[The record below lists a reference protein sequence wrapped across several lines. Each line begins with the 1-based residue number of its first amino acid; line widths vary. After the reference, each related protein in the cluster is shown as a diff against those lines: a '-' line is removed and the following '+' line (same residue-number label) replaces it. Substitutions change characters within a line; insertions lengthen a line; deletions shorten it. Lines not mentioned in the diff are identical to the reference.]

1 MHHLISFIQCSG
13 IVKQSCKSHIM
24 LGIIVT
30 IMVINIVI
38 ILTNLQPIQILTIV
52 VRISVLLLCKPV
64 DGDKP

>member
-1 MHHLISFIQCSG
+1 
-13 IVKQSCKSHIM
+13 M

>member
-1 MHHLISFIQCSG
+1 MHHLVSFAQCSG
-13 IVKQSCKSHIM
+13 IVKQSCKYIM